1 MFRVINMKKAEIL
14 DEKYSIYARKPCL
27 ITTLENG
34 IKKDFY
40 KFFDEEEIVSYIE
53 NYENYLINKKNRAME
68 KEKQRTF
75 DERIRKNIKALPA
88 YLIAL
93 VMLFF
98 ACISNLIVG
107 ATLFFLAFGL
117 TILTASIANETISDE
132 KLNALPQVKEL
143 NQKLEEVEELYQISK
158 EEIEN
163 SYRNTMMRK
172 RLDDFAKKSKR
183 SFSKSAWE
191 EAISDIIYAS
201 RDIRDAFNEPNKD
214 YEEKATRRR

>member
-117 TILTASIANETISDE
+117 TIFRFGYISF
-132 KLNALPQVKEL
+132 NR
-143 NQKLEEVEELYQISK
+143 SK
-158 EEIEN
+158 
-163 SYRNTMMRK
+163 
-172 RLDDFAKKSKR
+172 
-183 SFSKSAWE
+183 
-191 EAISDIIYAS
+191 
-201 RDIRDAFNEPNKD
+201 
-214 YEEKATRRR
+214 